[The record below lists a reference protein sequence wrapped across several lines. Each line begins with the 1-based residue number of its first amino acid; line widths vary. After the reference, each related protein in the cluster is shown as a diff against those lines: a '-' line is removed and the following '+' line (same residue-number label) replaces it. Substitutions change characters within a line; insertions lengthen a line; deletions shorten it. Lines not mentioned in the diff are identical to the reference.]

1 MFIQIR
7 LLKTNLMKN
16 TLLSKWL
23 IIVFLFFIIN
33 TNSFSQNSWRFA
45 VISDTHVGSSD
56 TLSEMIPF
64 LLNDSID
71 CLLFPGDIV
80 EGGLACSGTQ
90 LTSQLSQWK
99 NILAPI
105 YAQGIGVYPIRGN
118 HESDAHNNLIAW
130 NSFFSNENLLPA
142 NGPSVENNL
151 TYSFTNKNALFIGLD
166 NYVNIHTV
174 NQTWLNQ
181 QLSLNDKPNVFV
193 FGHEPA
199 FKVFHND
206 CLDDS
211 TSKRGIFWQSL
222 SQYGVK
228 VYFCGHDHF
237 VDVSKID
244 DGDGN
249 SDNDI
254 YQYLVGTG
262 GGWLMS
268 QYSNYNGINST
279 YTPNRIFHNT
289 EHGYALVEI
298 NGDGGNDCLITITWK
313 ERVWNQTTS
322 NIEYNASSN
331 IIQYSSCETNE
342 LNEIL
347 RSELDVS
354 FQNPVT
360 DICNIQLNK
369 EYKQIHI
376 NIYNSF
382 GSHIKEFNISNSK
395 SANINLIDIPKGFY
409 FMSLIVDGKS
419 IIRKFVK

>member
-1 MFIQIR
+1 
-7 LLKTNLMKN
+7 
-16 TLLSKWL
+16 
-23 IIVFLFFIIN
+23 
-33 TNSFSQNSWRFA
+33 
-45 VISDTHVGSSD
+45 
-56 TLSEMIPF
+56 
-64 LLNDSID
+64 
-71 CLLFPGDIV
+71 
-80 EGGLACSGTQ
+80 
-90 LTSQLSQWK
+90 
-99 NILAPI
+99 
-105 YAQGIGVYPIRGN
+105 
-118 HESDAHNNLIAW
+118 
-130 NSFFSNENLLPA
+130 
-142 NGPSVENNL
+142 
-151 TYSFTNKNALFIGLD
+151 
-166 NYVNIHTV
+166 
-174 NQTWLNQ
+174 
-181 QLSLNDKPNVFV
+181 
-193 FGHEPA
+193 
-199 FKVFHND
+199 
-206 CLDDS
+206 
-211 TSKRGIFWQSL
+211 
-222 SQYGVK
+222 
-228 VYFCGHDHF
+228 
-237 VDVSKID
+237 
-244 DGDGN
+244 
-249 SDNDI
+249 
-254 YQYLVGTG
+254 
-262 GGWLMS
+262 MS

-342 LNEIL
+342 LNEII

-409 FMSLIVDGKS
+409 LMSLIVDGKS